1 VNADDQRPPTPDD
14 PFGAEEFGTPDSNSQ
29 SDTIHRDGD
38 GQQETGSTGLDSQTF
53 PWGNEDNSRIWKSD
67 QTTGGE
73 EEYYTPAWERRSEI
87 GFSGALFKTIG
98 EVLFNPGEAFRSVP
112 VRGDIGGPWLFV
124 VLLGTVGTIFQAFYQ
139 IAWISL
145 GLTEDFGVSDVGT
158 RVTLTLVM
166 MVLSPVIVS
175 VGTFLAAAILHVF
188 LFLLGGANRPFEAS
202 FKVMA
207 YVGGATA
214 LFDLIPICGCLF
226 LLIWGM
232 VCTIIGAKQAHKTDT
247 WRAIL
252 AVLLPM
258 LLCCCCLAILGALAV
273 SAGILSEEMVSQ
285 SNLFDGLL
293 K

>member
-1 VNADDQRPPTPDD
+1 MNADDQRPPTPDD

-38 GQQETGSTGLDSQTF
+38 GQQETGSTGSDSQTF

-285 SNLFDGLL
+285 SNLF
-293 K
+293 

>member
-1 VNADDQRPPTPDD
+1 MNADDQRPPTPDD

-273 SAGILSEEMVSQ
+273 
-285 SNLFDGLL
+285 
-293 K
+293 

>member
-38 GQQETGSTGLDSQTF
+38 GQQETGSTGSDSQTF

-112 VRGDIGGPWLFV
+112 VRGDIGGPLLFV
-124 VLLGTVGTIFQAFYQ
+124 VLLGTAGIIFQAFYH
-139 IAWISL
+139 IVGISL
-145 GLTEDFGVSDVGT
+145 GLPASLAASGIGTE
-158 RVTLTLVM
+158 VTLTVVM
-166 MVLSPVIVS
+166 MVLSPVMVS

-188 LFLLGGANRPFEAS
+188 LFMLGGANRPFEAS
-202 FKVMA
+202 FKVVA
-207 YVGGATA
+207 YIGGAA
-214 LFDLIPICGCLF
+214 AIF
-226 LLIWGM
+226 LLIP
-232 VCTIIGAKQAHKTDT
+232 VCGLIFFFLWAMICEIIGAKQAHQTDT
-247 WRAIL
+247 WRAVL
-252 AVLLPM
+252 AVLLPI
-258 LLCCCCLAILGALAV
+258 LFCCCCMAILGVLAF
-273 SAGILSEEMVSQ
+273 SAMSVGEEILSQ
-285 SNLFDGLL
+285 PNLFEGLL